1 MNQLEKKRINL
12 MKINYIKELNS
23 SKINLSPLNFWQAI
37 GITILFDIITLFL
50 NKPTDI
56 FYIILNSLGVVTY
69 SGFWMWIST
78 ALSAAY
84 EFGAILIL
92 IIFLNNR
99 NNKVNNINTGFKLRK
114 RDWVLVPLLIV
125 SYILLTYGWF
135 DYILYFF
142 PTGNTYEYVIE
153 YLNSIPI
160 VILLVET
167 CIMAPFFEELLYR
180 GIILNGL
187 INRYSRKKAIIYSA
201 LIFGIA
207 HLNFPQGI
215 NAFLLGLIIGTV
227 YYYTRSIYLC
237 MIMHFANNFLVNFV
251 YYPTSQLWT
260 NILFVLLPILGL
272 VLMIYLFKTLN
283 LKERSKEAIN

>member
-1 MNQLEKKRINL
+1 MRIKYIRELNRSTINL
-12 MKINYIKELNS
+12 NS
-23 SKINLSPLNFWQAI
+23 LNFWQAI
-37 GITILFDIITLFL
+37 GITILFDITTLFL

-56 FYIILNSLGVVTY
+56 FYIILNNFGVATY
-69 SGFWMWIST
+69 SGFWMWLST
-78 ALSAAY
+78 ALSAVY

-92 IIFLNNR
+92 IIFINNR
-99 NNKVNNINTGFKLRK
+99 SNKINNINSAFKLK
-114 RDWVLVPLLIV
+114 KSDWILAPMLIV

-135 DYILYFF
+135 DYILNFF
-142 PTGNTYEYVIE
+142 PIGNTYEYVID

-160 VILLVET
+160 VILMVET

-187 INRYSRKKAIIYSA
+187 INRYSGKKAIIYSA

-207 HLNFPQGI
+207 HMNFPQGI

-260 NILFVLLPILGL
+260 SILFVLFPIAGL
-272 VLMIYLFKTLN
+272 VLMIYLFKILN
-283 LKERSKEAIN
+283 LKVRSKEAINT

>member
-1 MNQLEKKRINL
+1 

-99 NNKVNNINTGFKLRK
+99 NNKVNNINTDDIK
-114 RDWVLVPLLIV
+114 
-125 SYILLTYGWF
+125 
-135 DYILYFF
+135 
-142 PTGNTYEYVIE
+142 YVIHE
-153 YLNSIPI
+153 NKKTAVFLIEGKSIETWIPMKDIYENLPKNDFLNIQGS
-160 VILLVET
+160 VT
-167 CIMAPFFEELLYR
+167 T
-180 GIILNGL
+180 NG
-187 INRYSRKKAIIYSA
+187 
-201 LIFGIA
+201 
-207 HLNFPQGI
+207 
-215 NAFLLGLIIGTV
+215 
-227 YYYTRSIYLC
+227 
-237 MIMHFANNFLVNFV
+237 
-251 YYPTSQLWT
+251 
-260 NILFVLLPILGL
+260 
-272 VLMIYLFKTLN
+272 
-283 LKERSKEAIN
+283 

>member
-1 MNQLEKKRINL
+1 MRIKYIRELNRSTINL
-12 MKINYIKELNS
+12 N
-23 SKINLSPLNFWQAI
+23 PLNFWQAI
-37 GITILFDIITLFL
+37 GITILFDITTLFL

-56 FYIILNSLGVVTY
+56 FYIILNNFGVATY
-69 SGFWMWIST
+69 SGFWMWLST
-78 ALSAAY
+78 ALSAVY

-92 IIFLNNR
+92 IIFINNR
-99 NNKVNNINTGFKLRK
+99 SNKINNINSAFKLK
-114 RDWVLVPLLIV
+114 KSDWILAPMLIV

-135 DYILYFF
+135 DYILNFF
-142 PTGNTYEYVIE
+142 PIGNTYEYVID

-160 VILLVET
+160 VILMVET

-187 INRYSRKKAIIYSA
+187 INRYSGKKAIIYSA

-207 HLNFPQGI
+207 HMNFPQGI

-260 NILFVLLPILGL
+260 SILFVLLPIAGL
-272 VLMIYLFKTLN
+272 VLMIYLFKILS
-283 LKERSKEAIN
+283 LKVRSKEAINT

>member
-1 MNQLEKKRINL
+1 

-167 CIMAPFFEELLYR
+167 CIMAPLFEELLYR

-187 INRYSRKKAIIYSA
+187 INRYSSKKAIIYSA

-272 VLMIYLFKTLN
+272 VLMIYLFKKLN
-283 LKERSKEAIN
+283 LKERSKEAINYIINNDFK

>member
-1 MNQLEKKRINL
+1 MRIKYIRELNRSTINL
-12 MKINYIKELNS
+12 N
-23 SKINLSPLNFWQAI
+23 PLNFWQAI
-37 GITILFDIITLFL
+37 GITILFDITTLFL

-56 FYIILNSLGVVTY
+56 FYIILNNFGVATY
-69 SGFWMWIST
+69 SGFWMWLST
-78 ALSAAY
+78 ALSAVY

-92 IIFLNNR
+92 IIFINNR
-99 NNKVNNINTGFKLRK
+99 SNKINNINSAFKLK
-114 RDWVLVPLLIV
+114 KSDWILAPMLIV

-135 DYILYFF
+135 DYILNFF
-142 PTGNTYEYVIE
+142 PIGNTYEYVID

-160 VILLVET
+160 VILMVET

-187 INRYSRKKAIIYSA
+187 INRYSGKKAIIYSA

-207 HLNFPQGI
+207 HMNFPQGI

-260 NILFVLLPILGL
+260 SILFVLLPIAGL
-272 VLMIYLFKTLN
+272 VLMIYLFKILN
-283 LKERSKEAIN
+283 LRVRSKEAINT

>member
-1 MNQLEKKRINL
+1 MRIKYIRELNRSTINL
-12 MKINYIKELNS
+12 N
-23 SKINLSPLNFWQAI
+23 PLNFWQAI
-37 GITILFDIITLFL
+37 GITILFDITTLFL

-56 FYIILNSLGVVTY
+56 FYIILNNFGVATY
-69 SGFWMWIST
+69 SGFWMLLST
-78 ALSAAY
+78 ALSAVY

-92 IIFLNNR
+92 IIFINNR
-99 NNKVNNINTGFKLRK
+99 SNKINNINSAFKLK
-114 RDWVLVPLLIV
+114 KSDWILAPMLIV

-135 DYILYFF
+135 DYILNFF
-142 PTGNTYEYVIE
+142 PIGNTYEYVID

-160 VILLVET
+160 VILMVET

-187 INRYSRKKAIIYSA
+187 INRYSGKKAIIYSA

-207 HLNFPQGI
+207 HMNFPQGI

-260 NILFVLLPILGL
+260 SILFVLLPIAGL
-272 VLMIYLFKTLN
+272 VLMIYLFKILN
-283 LKERSKEAIN
+283 LKVRSKEAINT

>member
-1 MNQLEKKRINL
+1 MRIKYIRELNRSTINL
-12 MKINYIKELNS
+12 N
-23 SKINLSPLNFWQAI
+23 PLNFWQAI
-37 GITILFDIITLFL
+37 GITILFDITTLFL

-56 FYIILNSLGVVTY
+56 FYIILNNFGVATY
-69 SGFWMWIST
+69 SGFWMWLST
-78 ALSAAY
+78 ALSAVY
-84 EFGAILIL
+84 KFGAILIL
-92 IIFLNNR
+92 IIFINNR
-99 NNKVNNINTGFKLRK
+99 SNKINNINSAFKLK
-114 RDWVLVPLLIV
+114 KSDWILAPMLIV

-135 DYILYFF
+135 DYILNFF
-142 PTGNTYEYVIE
+142 PIGNTYEYVID

-160 VILLVET
+160 VILMVET

-187 INRYSRKKAIIYSA
+187 INRYSGKKAIIYSA

-207 HLNFPQGI
+207 HMNFPQGI

-237 MIMHFANNFLVNFV
+237 MIIHFANNFLVNFV

-260 NILFVLLPILGL
+260 SILFVLLPIAGL
-272 VLMIYLFKTLN
+272 VLMIYLFKILN
-283 LKERSKEAIN
+283 LKVRSKEAINT

>member
-1 MNQLEKKRINL
+1 MRIKYIRELNRSTINL
-12 MKINYIKELNS
+12 N
-23 SKINLSPLNFWQAI
+23 PLNFWQAI
-37 GITILFDIITLFL
+37 GITILFDITTLFL

-56 FYIILNSLGVVTY
+56 FYIILNNFGVATY
-69 SGFWMWIST
+69 SGFWMWLST
-78 ALSAAY
+78 ALSAVY

-92 IIFLNNR
+92 IIFINNR
-99 NNKVNNINTGFKLRK
+99 SNKINNINSAFKLK
-114 RDWVLVPLLIV
+114 KSDWILAPMLIV

-135 DYILYFF
+135 DYILNFF
-142 PTGNTYEYVIE
+142 PIGNTYEYVID

-160 VILLVET
+160 VILMVET

-187 INRYSRKKAIIYSA
+187 INRYSGKKAIIYSA

-207 HLNFPQGI
+207 HMNFPQGI

-260 NILFVLLPILGL
+260 SILFVLLPIAGL
-272 VLMIYLFKTLN
+272 VLMIYLFKILN
-283 LKERSKEAIN
+283 LKVRSKEAINT

>member
-1 MNQLEKKRINL
+1 MDG
-12 MKINYIKELNS
+12 S
-23 SKINLSPLNFWQAI
+23 
-37 GITILFDIITLFL
+37 
-50 NKPTDI
+50 
-56 FYIILNSLGVVTY
+56 
-69 SGFWMWIST
+69 
-78 ALSAAY
+78 
-84 EFGAILIL
+84 
-92 IIFLNNR
+92 IIF
-99 NNKVNNINTGFKLRK
+99 I
-114 RDWVLVPLLIV
+114 
-125 SYILLTYGWF
+125 
-135 DYILYFF
+135 FF

-237 MIMHFANNFLVNFV
+237 MIMHFANNFLVNFCLLSNFTV
-251 YYPTSQLWT
+251 MDKHLICITSYIRLSV
-260 NILFVLLPILGL
+260 NDLLI
-272 VLMIYLFKTLN
+272 
-283 LKERSKEAIN
+283 